1 MRRRLAGEVEAEA
14 EMGGAKASAVHS
26 EEQLARWS
34 TELKVLR
41 QENGAGSGERRRLQG
56 ERVEPEISCQRGTKI
71 IFLNCRQIMSNA
83 ARNFGG
89 RLGRV
94 SVAPLQVAGGG
105 MMSPGCVCVFAWLV
119 WSGCALLRC
128 AVPLWWAR
136 HFFRRRCR

>member
-1 MRRRLAGEVEAEA
+1 
-14 EMGGAKASAVHS
+14 MGGAKASAVHS

-83 ARNFGG
+83 ARNFGKAAA
-89 RLGRV
+89 
-94 SVAPLQVAGGG
+94 SDPEAGPSTIIIGKVFDGG
-105 MMSPGCVCVFAWLV
+105 SRKPWGAT
-119 WSGCALLRC
+119 G
-128 AVPLWWAR
+128 
-136 HFFRRRCR
+136 HGK